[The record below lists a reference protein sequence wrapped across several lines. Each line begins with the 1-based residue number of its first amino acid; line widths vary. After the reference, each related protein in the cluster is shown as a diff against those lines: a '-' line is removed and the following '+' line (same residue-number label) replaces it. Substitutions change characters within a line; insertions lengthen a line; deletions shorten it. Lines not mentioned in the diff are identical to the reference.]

1 MFLNFSNEKRKP
13 KILFFNLKKKKKPLI
28 KIMHIIRILYNA
40 HISCT
45 GHLFKKKSC
54 TGHVL
59 KSIIFLQMNDLNRS
73 ILSVLGS
80 RKKLEN

>member
-1 MFLNFSNEKRKP
+1 MKRENQKYCFS
-13 KILFFNLKKKKKPLI
+13 ILKKKKPLI

-40 HISCT
+40 HI
-45 GHLFKKKSC
+45 SC

>member
-1 MFLNFSNEKRKP
+1 
-13 KILFFNLKKKKKPLI
+13 
-28 KIMHIIRILYNA
+28 MHIIRILYNA
-40 HISCT
+40 HI
-45 GHLFKKKSC
+45 SC